1 MLSLRCDIKTILI
14 MATSDLRLSK
24 KIGGDGK
31 AQVIVKL
38 TINRSSR
45 PCFKSGVFIN
55 PDWFKPVKE
64 TKKGMVM
71 GIVPPKKG
79 KYNQQEVAD
88 ANSAKSEIDDFTG
101 RLKAVCKAL
110 EEHGDDVN
118 HDAIVEAVRL
128 TMGIPVRGISYKA
141 IQASK
146 DAETKKDSHGD
157 MTFFDWYNK
166 FITERGKDLSKGRVQ
181 RFAVM
186 GRMLGRYESFVRLT
200 DRERKD
206 FHLDIDTMDKD
217 TLEDFFDYLANEK
230 SLSEEYP
237 AIFERLVMENPV
249 CQGKRKQVIG
259 ERGRNVIVYL
269 KKVLKAFFNWLNKE
283 EITDNRPFNK
293 FDMGREHY
301 ARPYYLTLEER
312 NIIAEFDMDERWESM
327 TGEDKKKLKLSFP
340 TLKAQRDIFIFQCL
354 IGCRVADLLTMTP
367 SNIDNEILSYI
378 PRKTR
383 KQKPDSVRVPLNQRA
398 KALVEKYQG
407 VDRKGR
413 LFPFISS
420 QKYNDA
426 IKDVIWL
433 CGVDRMITKLN
444 SVTGEE
450 EQHPIWAVASS
461 HMARRTFVGNLYKK
475 LKDPKLVGSLSGHSE
490 NSNAFARYREIDDD
504 IKKEV
509 VALID

>member
-1 MLSLRCDIKTILI
+1 
-14 MATSDLRLSK
+14 MATTDLRLSK
-24 KIGGDGK
+24 KVGGDGK

-71 GIVPPKKG
+71 AIVAPKKG
-79 KYNQQEVAD
+79 KYNIIEVMEAE
-88 ANSAKSEIDDFTG
+88 SSKAKVDDYKN
-101 RLKAVCKAL
+101 RLEAVCKAL
-110 EEHGDDVN
+110 ENHGGDLN
-118 HDAIVEAVRL
+118 HDTIEEAVRL
-128 TMGIPVRGISYKA
+128 TMGIPVMGITYKA
-141 IQASK
+141 IQESK
-146 DAETKKDSHGD
+146 DAGAKEEGHGS
-157 MTFFDWYNK
+157 MTFFDWYDK
-166 FITERGKDLSKGRVQ
+166 FITDHGKELSKGRIQKFEV
-181 RFAVM
+181 V

-200 DRERKD
+200 DRKRKD
-206 FHLDIDTMDKD
+206 FRLGIDTMDKD
-217 TLEDFFDYLANEK
+217 TLEDFFDYLVNEK

-237 AIFERLVMENPV
+237 AIFERLIMENPV
-249 CQGKRKQVIG
+249 CQGKRKQVIS
-259 ERGRNVIVYL
+259 ERGNNVLVQY
-269 KKVLKAFFNWLNKE
+269 KKVLKVFFNWLNKE

-293 FDMGREHY
+293 IGMGREHY
-301 ARPYYLTLEER
+301 STPYYLTLEER
-312 NIIAEFDMDERWESM
+312 NVIADFDMEAKWDAM
-327 TGEDKKKLKLSFP
+327 TGEDKKKIKLP
-340 TLKAQRDIFIFQCL
+340 IQTLMVQRDIFIFQCL

-367 SNIDNEILSYI
+367 SNIDNGILSYI
-378 PRKTR
+378 PKKTKKER
-383 KQKPDSVRVPLNQRA
+383 PDAVRVPLNQRA
-398 KALVEKYQG
+398 QALVEKYQG

-426 IKDVIWL
+426 IKDVICF

-450 EQHPIWAVASS
+450 EQHPIWSVASS

-475 LKDPKLVGSLSGHSE
+475 LKDPNLVGSLSGHSE
-490 NSNAFARYREIDDD
+490 NSNAFVRYREIDDD

>member
-1 MLSLRCDIKTILI
+1 
-14 MATSDLRLSK
+14 
-24 KIGGDGK
+24 
-31 AQVIVKL
+31 
-38 TINRSSR
+38 
-45 PCFKSGVFIN
+45 
-55 PDWFKPVKE
+55 
-64 TKKGMVM
+64 M

-79 KYNQQEVAD
+79 KYNLIDVKD
-88 ANSAKSEIDDFTG
+88 AESSKAKVDDFIN
-101 RLKAVCKAL
+101 RLLAVCKAL
-110 EEHGDDVN
+110 EGHGDELN
-118 HDAIVEAVRL
+118 HDAIEDAVRL

-141 IQASK
+141 IQDCK
-146 DAETKKDSHGD
+146 VAETKKEGHGC

-166 FITERGKDLSKGRVQ
+166 FITERGKELSNGRVQ

-200 DRERKD
+200 DKDRKN
-206 FHLDIDTMDKD
+206 FRLDIDTIDKD

-230 SLSEEYP
+230 ALSEEYP
-237 AIFERLVMENPV
+237 TIFERLVMENPV
-249 CQGKRKQVIG
+249 CQGKRKQVIS
-259 ERGRNVIVYL
+259 ERGRNVIVCL

-293 FDMGREHY
+293 FDMGRERY
-301 ARPYYLTLEER
+301 GRPYYLTLEER
-312 NIIAEFDMDERWESM
+312 NVIADFDMDERWESM
-327 TGEDKKKLKLSFP
+327 TEEDKKKNSLSFQ
-340 TLKAQRDIFIFQCL
+340 TLKAQRDVFIFQCL

-367 SNIDNEILSYI
+367 SNIDDGILSYI
-378 PRKTR
+378 PKKT
-383 KQKPDSVRVPLNQRA
+383 KKEKPDPVRVPLNQRA
-398 KALVEKYQG
+398 MALVEKYQG
-407 VDRKGR
+407 VDKKGR

-426 IKDVIWL
+426 IKDVIWF

-450 EQHPIWAVASS
+450 EQHPIWEVASS

-490 NSNAFARYREIDDD
+490 NSNAFVRYREIDDD